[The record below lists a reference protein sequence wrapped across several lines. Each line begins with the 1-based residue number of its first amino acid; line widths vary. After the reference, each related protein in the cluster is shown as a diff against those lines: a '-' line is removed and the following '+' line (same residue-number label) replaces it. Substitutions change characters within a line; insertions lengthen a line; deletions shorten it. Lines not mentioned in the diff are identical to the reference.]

1 MGRAG
6 KMAAQK
12 QPQSIDIS
20 QLPLPQLNSL
30 NQQLEQEIEFLGNSL
45 SQLKTLQAKFNE
57 SQECVG
63 KLSGQESGKQM
74 LVPLTG
80 SMYVQGEIAE
90 TDKVLID
97 VGTGYYMEKTCEG
110 AKGYFQRKVDYLTKQ
125 MEKLQPVV
133 QEKYKL
139 RCRVNSSRGQSQP
152 NDEGIGIIAR
162 VIYFINFHLF
172 VAPFLCIN
180 LYCVE
185 DKMTS

>member
-1 MGRAG
+1 MGTPLIAAKVWNRRRAG

-133 QEKYKL
+133 QEKYKMKQAIMEML
-139 RCRVNSSRGQSQP
+139 QAKVQAQMQSQQQP
-152 NDEGIGIIAR
+152 GA
-162 VIYFINFHLF
+162 
-172 VAPFLCIN
+172 VAA
-180 LYCVE
+180 
-185 DKMTS
+185 K